1 VAVTVLLVRLVDEW
15 ASFLPAATFD
25 SFRADLGLTYRGAAL
40 ALLAIGPG
48 AIVGSAVTVLADTR
62 SRRVLAAG
70 GALVYAAAL
79 ALFAAATSSWMLVV
93 GGVGVG
99 LGATLLVD
107 TVEVALADLCPDTD
121 ALERALARMNV
132 AAGVGDLTGPLL
144 VAGAAALGW
153 SWRVPL
159 VITAAATAAY
169 GVLIAC
175 TPLPAPRSP
184 ELVGPD
190 VAPPHPARDVLM
202 LLRRTELWW
211 AGACG
216 ALLVGLDES
225 FIAFVIAYLRRD
237 DGTSDAAAT
246 LIAAVFVIGG
256 LFAAV
261 RLARGERGARGAR
274 GARAGNFRGALR
286 AAAITM
292 VAGAVAL
299 ATVPSPGVVAISG
312 FAIGAGTIA
321 FWVPFHAAMLRL
333 VPGRAASVSAVVG
346 TIEMTG
352 LAIAPLIGAV
362 SDAWGLHAG
371 LVVYALLPIALA
383 VLAGVT
389 PAVLERCG

>member
-1 VAVTVLLVRLVDEW
+1 VPVSVTVTVLLVRLVDEW
-15 ASFLPAATFD
+15 ASFMPAATFD

-62 SRRVLAAG
+62 SRRVLAAS
-70 GALVYAAAL
+70 GAAVYAAAL
-79 ALFAAATSSWMLVV
+79 ALFAAATSPWMLLV
-93 GGVGVG
+93 GGAGVG

-107 TVEVALADLCPDTD
+107 TVEVALTDLCPDSST
-121 ALERALARMNV
+121 LERALARINV
-132 AAGVGDLTGPLL
+132 AAGVGDLAGPLL
-144 VAGAAALGW
+144 VAGTAALGW

-159 VITAAATAAY
+159 WITAGATAGY
-169 GVLIAC
+169 GVLVAC
-175 TPLPAPRSP
+175 TPLPAPHPP
-184 ELVGPD
+184 EAL
-190 VAPPHPARDVLM
+190 APGESEPHPARAVFQ
-202 LLRRTELWW
+202 LLRRHEMWW

-216 ALLVGLDES
+216 ALLVALDES

-237 DGTSDAAAT
+237 DGTSDSVAT

-256 LFAAV
+256 LVAAM
-261 RLARGERGARGAR
+261 RLARADDGAPAR
-274 GARAGNFRGALR
+274 NLGGALR
-286 AAAITM
+286 AAAVTM
-292 VAGAVAL
+292 VIGAVAL
-299 ATVPSPGVVAISG
+299 AGLPAPAVVAVSG
-312 FAIGAGTIA
+312 FVIGAGTIA

-362 SDAWGLHAG
+362 SDARGLRAG
-371 LVVYALLPIALA
+371 LVVYALLPIVLL

-389 PAVLERCG
+389 PTDRERYE